1 MTPAVYIVLGIV
13 GGALI
18 TAIVFF
24 ATRRTRNADE
34 ILLTKIAL
42 LEGAQE
48 RGERMLREEMSRGRE
63 ENANASK
70 AQREE
75 LSKSLEGVR
84 SVVDHR
90 LRELQEDNSRRIP
103 PR

>member
-13 GGALI
+13 GGALV
-18 TAIVFF
+18 TAIVFL

-48 RGERMLREEMSRGRE
+48 RGERIFAARKQRRG
-63 ENANASK
+63 
-70 AQREE
+70 
-75 LSKSLEGVR
+75 V
-84 SVVDHR
+84 
-90 LRELQEDNSRRIP
+90 
-103 PR
+103 